1 MPETTENRNSINFKQ
16 SYQGQYIHQQSSF
29 PLKIM
34 NPKAQKK
41 KQNRLQRKSMQ
52 VLHQEARNH
61 DAVRNQT
68 NPNFHTNKQI
78 QAQRQR

>member
-41 KQNRLQRKSMQ
+41 NKIDYKENQCKFFIKKQGTMMQ
-52 VLHQEARNH
+52 
-61 DAVRNQT
+61 
-68 NPNFHTNKQI
+68 
-78 QAQRQR
+78 